1 MLNPQLI
8 ANYLQEQLNNYGQ
21 ESKYTFVIY
30 AEVGKP
36 QNSSAISGIVKSAD
50 TPSLSP
56 IQNYTEVKYSFRVEL
71 IVPAAGAN
79 AHYIAINNIVGQMI
93 EAQNGTSALFGD
105 GTGIVTFSATKPEK
119 YDIAYGAGSVAPIEF
134 MVYVLYT
141 GQLSTVTSGD
151 KVWKFD
157 NIVIPY
163 LSESVT
169 VETEGVTRKIF
180 SEQYSKTLKTG
191 QTRYYNFEVPQTS
204 QIGAIFQ
211 ALILNNNVT
220 VDPVHTLTYTDNITY
235 TSENPFVTKV
245 VLYRSGN
252 VKTVKPSVST
262 LTITFTDADDPQN
275 AVYPM
280 YYIGLIDFP
289 YDMNG
294 EDTMYFTSQ
303 TAQQSYFADALS
315 NGAEYDRIAAP
326 NLNSIDITRQIY
338 PNTRNYS
345 MLELAKKNYAVIQ
358 YAESGE
364 AIPQYLYYFITDCQI
379 GAGGQIMFDLHL
391 DTVQTY
397 FFDPTVSFADCLI
410 ERAHLNR
417 FQTVEGQPDYVQFV
431 TDPATK
437 IYNAEDA
444 LNYPK
449 RLTKRTK
456 IGLAPTGNQA
466 ADEWLAENVL
476 YWVYLYIDPTQ
487 KYNIISISDLT
498 ATSYSIAAPVSYDTM
513 NIYGAAGCICYPVY
527 SNTENTNVINCVFET
542 YNSITIGGYSGLI
555 SNEGASWAEIEFK
568 EKNNDAAYYYNKKIS
583 IISPFNSSWADS
595 MHVVDGNLIITMKN
609 SNSAV
614 TFYYAEDT
622 TVAFAVST
630 SNVSSEINGK
640 LGVFTKLHQ
649 TEPNIPTLTYSLPY
663 NDNILISDIK
673 TATGTDRLALNP
685 KLNSENFRELIITAS
700 SGDTFTYDIQKL
712 QQNQISFLYTEPLQ
726 PEITKYYMRVNP
738 CGLYEQGTQSNYTG
752 LVGSTDTSI
761 AYTIDN
767 YAQFLANN
775 KNFWMQSNMKIV
787 AGVTK
792 SVYNAF
798 SGIGTSAASG
808 AKTGGASGAI
818 VGAATGAISA
828 QNTLVNTAIDT
839 TVSLLDRNMTIDN
852 LRSAPEQM
860 KNANGNVIF
869 NAVVTNLGLYVEE
882 FTALDGD
889 LQSAFDFMNLFG
901 FAVNSIGDIKDY
913 VNIRKYHNYIKAQL
927 QAITGAMSN
936 TARNDLRQRFA
947 NGIRFWNI
955 ETPDYTQENYENWL
969 DE

>member
-8 ANYLQEQLNNYGQ
+8 ANYLQAQLNNYGQ

-141 GQLSTVTSGD
+141 GQLSTVTSAN

-157 NIVIPY
+157 NVVIPY

-191 QTRYYNFEVPQTS
+191 QQRFYTFEVPQTS
-204 QIGAIFQ
+204 QIGATFQ
-211 ALILNNNVT
+211 ALILNNNIT
-220 VDPVHTLTYTDNITY
+220 NNPVHTLTYTDGVTY
-235 TSENPFVTKV
+235 TSDKPFVTDV
-245 VLYRSGN
+245 ILYRSGN
-252 VKTVKPSVST
+252 EKTTKPSVST

-275 AVYPM
+275 AVFPM

-289 YDMNG
+289 YDNQS
-294 EDTMYFTSQ
+294 EDTMYFASQ
-303 TAQQSYFADALS
+303 TEQQSYFADALL
-315 NGAEYDRIAAP
+315 NGARLDRIAAP
-326 NLNSIDITRQIY
+326 NLNSIDITQQVY

-345 MLELAKKNYAVIQ
+345 MLELAKKNYAVIE

-364 AIPQYLYYFITDCQI
+364 APMQYLYYFITDCQI

-417 FQTVEGQPDYVQFV
+417 FQAVEGQPDYVQFV

-449 RLTKRTK
+449 RLTKRTQLQ
-456 IGLAPTGNQA
+456 INQTGIEEV
-466 ADEWLAENVL
+466 DSWLAKNVA
-476 YWVYLYIDPTQ
+476 YWVYVYCDPTASYKVVNPYTNKQ
-487 KYNIISISDLT
+487 VTPDPLLFPAVYPIQYGKSIGPS
-498 ATSYSIAAPVSYDTM
+498 AVA
-513 NIYGAAGCICYPVY
+513 CFCYPVY
-527 SNTENTNVINCVFET
+527 KTAKYITVTGTWHSSTVTIEISPAAKENFERLQT
-542 YNSITIGGYSGLI
+542 STGTIQTS
-555 SNEGASWAEIEFK
+555 
-568 EKNNDAAYYYNKKIS
+568 YYYIIKYS
-583 IISPFNSSWADS
+583 IISPLAGISALDVIGTS
-595 MHVVDGNLIITMKN
+595 GNLELKAVADP
-609 SNSAV
+609 SAS
-614 TFYYAEDT
+614 A
-622 TVAFAVST
+622 
-630 SNVSSEINGK
+630 
-640 LGVFTKLHQ
+640 
-649 TEPNIPTLTYSLPY
+649 PPTLTVGKRKSVLTVTSTTKNEYLGFFSSIRQKNFNLETENYSLPY
-663 NDNILISDIK
+663 NNNILISDIK

-685 KLNSENFRELIITAS
+685 KLNSENFRELIVTAS
-700 SGDTFTYDIQKL
+700 SGDTFAYDIQKL
-712 QQNQISFLYTEPLQ
+712 QQNQVSFLYTEPFQ

-738 CGLYEQGTQSNYTG
+738 SGLYEQGTQSNYTG
-752 LVGSTDTSI
+752 LVGSTDNSI
-761 AYTIDN
+761 AYVNDQ
-767 YAQFLANN
+767 YAAFIANN

-787 AGVTK
+787 TGLAK
-792 SVYNAF
+792 S
-798 SGIGTSAASG
+798 SIGIASDLASG
-808 AKTGGASGAI
+808 NSNDESKGIMGV
-818 VGAATGAISA
+818 VGAG
-828 QNTLVNTAIDT
+828 IDT
-839 TVSLLDRNMTIDN
+839 ITTLIDRDKTIDN
-852 LRSAPEQM
+852 MKQAPDQL

-869 NAVVTNLGLYVEE
+869 NAAVTNLGLYVEE

-889 LQSAFDFMNLFG
+889 LQTAFDFMELYG
-901 FAVNSIGDIKDY
+901 FSVNAIGKIQNY
-913 VNIRKYHNYIKAQL
+913 VNIRKFHNYIKAQL

>member
-141 GQLSTVTSGD
+141 GQLSTVTSAN

-157 NIVIPY
+157 NVVIPY

-191 QTRYYNFEVPQTS
+191 QQRFYTFEVPQTS
-204 QIGAIFQ
+204 QIGATFQ
-211 ALILNNNVT
+211 ALILNNNIT
-220 VDPVHTLTYTDNITY
+220 NNPVHTLTYTDGVTY
-235 TSENPFVTKV
+235 TSDKPFVTDV
-245 VLYRSGN
+245 ILYRSGN
-252 VKTVKPSVST
+252 EKTTKPSVST

-275 AVYPM
+275 AVFPM

-289 YDMNG
+289 YDNQS
-294 EDTMYFTSQ
+294 EDTMYFASQ
-303 TAQQSYFADALS
+303 TEQQSYFADALL
-315 NGAEYDRIAAP
+315 NGARLDRIAAP
-326 NLNSIDITRQIY
+326 NLNSIDITQQVY

-345 MLELAKKNYAVIQ
+345 MLELAKKNYAVIE

-364 AIPQYLYYFITDCQI
+364 APMQYLYYFITDCQI

-417 FQTVEGQPDYVQFV
+417 FQAVEGQPDYVQFV

-449 RLTKRTK
+449 RLTKRTQLQ
-456 IGLAPTGNQA
+456 INQTTVEEV
-466 ADEWLAENVL
+466 DSWLAENVL
-476 YWVYLYIDPTQ
+476 YWVYVFVTLKNDNDPEST
-487 KYNIISISDLT
+487 NT
-498 ATSYSIAAPVSYDTM
+498 YSIYDIKTGTVVSGKDGYSSPALTNNYTVESFPINDTSV
-513 NIYGAAGCICYPVY
+513 ISQDVSCFCYPVY
-527 SNTENTNVINCVFET
+527 KPTASGEESLIVLSNSNGSISIDYNGENGFREL
-542 YNSITIGGYSGLI
+542 NSDSSFYYS
-555 SNEGASWAEIEFK
+555 
-568 EKNNDAAYYYNKKIS
+568 KKIS
-583 IISPFNSSWADS
+583 IIAPFGLQEFSLNS
-595 MHVVDGNLIITMKN
+595 
-609 SNSAV
+609 
-614 TFYYAEDT
+614 F
-622 TVAFAVST
+622 
-630 SNVSSEINGK
+630 EINGK
-640 LGVFTKLHQ
+640 
-649 TEPNIPTLTYSLPY
+649 TLTVKGSTFLDTSVISFIFGDGVATQKQSDTYYGCIFFKQQYLEAIQTSLYSLPY
-663 NDNILISDIK
+663 NNNILISDIK
-673 TATGTDRLALNP
+673 TATGADRLALNP
-685 KLNSENFRELIITAS
+685 KLNSQNFRELIITAS

-712 QQNQISFLYTEPLQ
+712 QKNEVSFLYTEPLQ
-726 PEITKYYMRVNP
+726 PEVTKYYMRVNP

-761 AYTIDN
+761 AVAN
-767 YAQFLANN
+767 SQYAAFLANN
-775 KNFWMQSNMKIV
+775 KNFWLQSNLKI
-787 AGVTK
+787 GMGLFK
-792 SVYNAF
+792 SVVSAGKAF
-798 SGIGTSAASG
+798 ATENYS
-808 AKTGGASGAI
+808 
-818 VGAATGAISA
+818 GAATNGLNSA
-828 QNTLVNTAIDT
+828 FDFALALV
-839 TVSLLDRNMTIDN
+839 DRNMTIDN
-852 LRSAPEQM
+852 MKSAPDQL

-869 NAVVTNLGLYVEE
+869 NAAVTNLGLYVEE
-882 FTALDGD
+882 FTALDSD

-936 TARNDLRQRFA
+936 TARNDLRQRFS